1 MVLLGVLLEGA
12 FTETLSLVGRDVAVD
27 DRPQNTLHVLTILS
41 LVFASI
47 SVASTLSTL
56 YWFIKMR
63 KSFRHE

>member
-1 MVLLGVLLEGA
+1 MVLLEVLPGKSFA
-12 FTETLSLVGRDVAVD
+12 GTLPFLARDVAD
-27 DRPQNTLHVLTILS
+27 EDRPERTVYVLTVLS
-41 LVFASI
+41 LAFASI